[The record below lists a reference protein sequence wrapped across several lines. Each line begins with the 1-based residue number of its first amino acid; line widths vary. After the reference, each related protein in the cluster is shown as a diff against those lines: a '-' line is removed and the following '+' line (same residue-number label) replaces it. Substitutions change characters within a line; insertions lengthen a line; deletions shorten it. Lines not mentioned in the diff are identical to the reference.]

1 MNPPSPPGHDE
12 FLVVASRQ
20 AMISEDATREL
31 SREAVQRGV
40 TTSQLV
46 LEKGLMDPV
55 QIEIV
60 ETLLRPDQIVPGYEI
75 IDLLGRGAMGV
86 VYRARQ
92 KNLDRVVALK
102 TVLVSQATQPGLLAR
117 FEKEA
122 QTVGQL
128 RHPNIVAA
136 YDFGRH
142 QGRLYFAMELVEG
155 EELGKLIDRNGRLG
169 ERLAWGLARQI
180 ASGLSQAAR
189 AGVVHRDVK
198 PANILL
204 IEPPEGFA
212 LPDGL
217 PMVKITDFGLALL
230 SRDAETGDRLTMAG
244 STLGT
249 PRYMAPEQ
257 LEGSDVD
264 HRADIYALGATVYHM
279 LTGRAPFGEKTL
291 SAVITRKLGG
301 EPPRVSEQVPDASRG
316 TVDLVAK
323 MMARKPADRIPDY
336 PTLLARIDRLT
347 ASLPLDEGVDSLAET
362 RELTAADGSTA
373 ASVAPNR
380 RIRDRRS
387 DGHRADSLEATSVAP
402 AVSTIVSLPVIARS
416 RRNWLWGV
424 GAAGVAAIAVG
435 GYFGGQALWGT
446 RPLLAEPTLEPGEWS
461 RYLYD
466 GQSLRGWQIVDG
478 QWSRGQDDEGGRV
491 LTGRGCIG
499 CSLERLPPLLD
510 YRLTLAVSPQ
520 SADAVELQ
528 FAMRPEAGGDAP
540 RYVLRWTAG
549 EVLVGE
555 RASNRGAFTVLA
567 PAVPVAI
574 DDPDDG
580 LVYHELRVERHAT
593 HWRAFFDGN
602 RVALLPLPRQPERP
616 EFQLLTEGGPAWFDA
631 VQVMELV
638 AAPHVE

>member
-1 MNPPSPPGHDE
+1 MNLPASPGHDE

-20 AMISEDATREL
+20 EMISDDAIREL

-55 QIEIV
+55 QIEII

-155 EELGKLIDRNGRLG
+155 EELGKLIDRNVLLA
-169 ERLAWGLARQI
+169 ERLAWGLARQV

-198 PANILL
+198 PANLLL

-212 LPDGL
+212 LSDNM

-291 SAVITRKLGG
+291 SAVIARKLGG
-301 EPPRVSEQVPDASRG
+301 EPPRVSELVPDASPG
-316 TVDLVAK
+316 TVDLVAE
-323 MMARKPADRIPDY
+323 MMARKLTDRIPDY
-336 PTLLARIDRLT
+336 ATLLTRIDRLT
-347 ASLPLDEGVDSLAET
+347 ASLPLDERVDSLAET
-362 RELTAADGSTA
+362 RELMAADGSTA

-387 DGHRADSLEATSVAP
+387 DGHRADSREATSVAP
-402 AVSTIVSLPVIARS
+402 AVSTTVSLPVIARS

-424 GAAGVAAIAVG
+424 GAAGMAAIAGG
-435 GYFGGQALWGT
+435 GYFGGQALLGT
-446 RPLLAEPTLEPGEWS
+446 HPLLAEPTLEPGEWS

-478 QWSRGQDDEGGRV
+478 QWSRGQDGEGGRV
-491 LTGRGCIG
+491 LTGRGCIV
-499 CSLERLPPLLD
+499 CSLERVPELLD

-528 FAMRPEAGGDAP
+528 FAMRPEAGGEAP

-549 EVLVGE
+549 EVCVGE
-555 RASNRGAFTVLA
+555 RASSRGAFTALT
-567 PAVPVAI
+567 PAGPVAI

-616 EFQLLTEGGPAWFDA
+616 KFQLLTEGGPAWFDA
-631 VQVMELV
+631 VQVIELV
-638 AAPHVE
+638 AAPIVK